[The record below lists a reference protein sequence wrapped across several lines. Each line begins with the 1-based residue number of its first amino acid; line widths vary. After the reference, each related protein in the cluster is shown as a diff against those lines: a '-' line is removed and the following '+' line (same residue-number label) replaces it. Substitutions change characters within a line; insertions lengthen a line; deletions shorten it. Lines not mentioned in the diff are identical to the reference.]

1 MRTSATTTGAI
12 RWPAGG
18 AFLPR
23 LLRLLLLPPAVCDLR
38 ATPAVRAAATVQ
50 PGRGGRGR
58 GRVAA
63 ARGADPAA
71 LAAGAG
77 GGAGADRDPAAV
89 RAAVLRA
96 RGHGEPDQGAAAGPV
111 RGGAAGGV
119 ATTRA
124 GGDGAGAGAVRDD
137 PGAAAEGGRGGAGE
151 RAEGLGVVVLGV
163 SAPGAVRAQPGAVA
177 GGDAGIACGPAG
189 ETAGAPRAAASGRCV
204 HPAPIRRAGRAEC
217 PGTGPG

>member
-1 MRTSATTTGAI
+1 M
-12 RWPAGG
+12 
-18 AFLPR
+18 
-23 LLRLLLLPPAVCDLR
+23 
-38 ATPAVRAAATVQ
+38 
-50 PGRGGRGR
+50 
-58 GRVAA
+58 
-63 ARGADPAA
+63 
-71 LAAGAG
+71 
-77 GGAGADRDPAAV
+77 
-89 RAAVLRA
+89 RA

-111 RGGAAGGV
+111 RGPDFGSDAAGEPVAAVLGPVRGGAAGGV

-124 GGDGAGAGAVRDD
+124 GGDGAGAVRDD